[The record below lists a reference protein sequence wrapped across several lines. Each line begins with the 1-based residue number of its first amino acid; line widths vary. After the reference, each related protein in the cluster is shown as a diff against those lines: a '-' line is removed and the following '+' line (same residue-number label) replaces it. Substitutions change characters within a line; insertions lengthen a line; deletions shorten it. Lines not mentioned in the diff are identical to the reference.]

1 MSAASKVII
10 NAAIT
15 GMVPMKADNP
25 HVPITPDEIAADA
38 KRCVDAGAAIV
49 HLHAR
54 ADDGTATYR
63 RDIYEQVLR
72 KVRAACPDVVLCV
85 STSGRVF
92 KTFAQRSEVL
102 DITTPKPEMASLTL
116 GSMNFAKQA
125 SVNEPEM
132 IQSLAR
138 RMQECGVLPELE
150 VFEIGMAEYAQYLVK
165 LGVLRA
171 PFYCNILLGNLGTL
185 SATPANLAAAV
196 AALPQGTTWAAA
208 GIGRFQHA
216 ANLMA
221 LERGGHVRVGLEDNL
236 WFDDERTKLASNAT
250 LVERIAAAARALGRE
265 PASPAEARRMIGL
278 QPVGGA

>member
-15 GMVPMKADNP
+15 GVVPMKADNP
-25 HVPITPDEIAADA
+25 HVPISPDEIAADA

-72 KVRAACPDVVLCV
+72 KVRAACSDVVLCV

-92 KTFAQRSEVL
+92 KTFTQRSEVL
-102 DITTPKPEMASLTL
+102 DISTPKPEMASLTL

-125 SVNEPEM
+125 SVNDPEM
-132 IQSLAR
+132 VQGLAR
-138 RMQECGVLPELE
+138 RMLERGVLPELE
-150 VFEIGMAEYAQYLVK
+150 VFEIGMAEYAHYLVK
-165 LGVLRA
+165 MGVLKA

-236 WFDDERTKLASNAT
+236 WFDDARTKLASNAT
-250 LVERIAAAARALGRE
+250 LVERIAGAARAMGRE

-278 QPVGGA
+278 RPLGAA

>member
-25 HVPITPDEIAADA
+25 HVPVMPDEIAADA

-102 DITTPKPEMASLTL
+102 DITTPRPEMASLTL

-132 IQSLAR
+132 IQNLAR
-138 RMQECGVLPELE
+138 RMLERGVLPELE
-150 VFEIGMAEYAQYLVK
+150 VFEIGMAEYAHYLVK

-185 SATPANLAAAV
+185 SATPANLATAV

-208 GIGRFQHA
+208 GIGRFQHV

-250 LVERIAAAARALGRE
+250 LVERIAAAARVMGRE

-278 QPVGGA
+278 QPVGVA